1 MSGLGPFDMA
11 AVALSIG
18 AEPILA
24 INVGVASS
32 TAVTSR
38 HGSNVSNAA
47 AAAAPAPAAGSGN
60 SATSAADLADLV
72 EYCHGSATATKWGQQ
87 RAADG
92 MVSPLNVT
100 YFELGNEMYNFDF
113 RDQVVAMEARANAVG
128 MAGKLHY
135 IYPLNA
141 GPNST
146 DAAALNTLGLATRLI
161 VDTHHWFGTG
171 T

>member
-11 AVALSIG
+11 VVALSIG
-18 AEPILA
+18 AEPILT
-24 INVGVASS
+24 INAGVASS

-38 HGSNVSNAA
+38 HGSNVSNADA
-47 AAAAPAPAAGSGN
+47 AAAGSGN

-100 YFELGNEMYNFDF
+100 YFELGNEMYNPGF
-113 RDQVVAMEARANAVG
+113 RDQVVAMEARANDVG

-146 DAAALNTLGLATRLI
+146 DAAALNTLGLAKRLI